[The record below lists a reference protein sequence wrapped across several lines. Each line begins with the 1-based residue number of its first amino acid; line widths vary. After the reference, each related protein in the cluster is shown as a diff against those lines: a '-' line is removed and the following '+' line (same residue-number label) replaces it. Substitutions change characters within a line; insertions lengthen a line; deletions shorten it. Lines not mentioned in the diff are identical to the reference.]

1 MESFFGTL
9 KTELVHQREYPNRD
23 AARRDL
29 FAYIEGYYG
38 RQRIH
43 SAIGYI
49 TPEQAEA
56 ISARCPLFRGKV
68 RPCAL
73 RRNV

>member
-1 MESFFGTL
+1 LTF
-9 KTELVHQREYPNRD
+9 PDRD

-29 FAYIEGYYG
+29 FAYIEGYYN
-38 RQRIH
+38 RQWIH

-56 ISARCPLFRGKV
+56 KSA
-68 RPCAL
+68 
-73 RRNV
+73 

>member
-1 MESFFGTL
+1 M
-9 KTELVHQREYPNRD
+9 PRD
-23 AARRDL
+23 ATCSPISR
-29 FAYIEGYYG
+29 AYYN

-56 ISARCPLFRGKV
+56 ISA
-68 RPCAL
+68 
-73 RRNV
+73 